1 MSASALCGREGPLL
15 SVSISVDPRHL
26 ESLLEALAQLTFPI
40 NPQIYHDAAL
50 VYHFPDD
57 HEETEGTTLVEF
69 PAYEAQLGDVRGAL
83 GRVRFRSE
91 DGARHR
97 NAGRDSRGASGGGG
111 AGGSAYV
118 SRYRVKRPARLYG
131 CSAAAG
137 CLCAADEFAVPA

>member
-50 VYHFPDD
+50 IYHFPDD

-69 PAYEAQLGDVRGAL
+69 PVYEAQLGDVRGAL
-83 GRVRFRSE
+83 DAFGFDPNALHVTGMLDEIHAEHPLEAAPAGAPYVFR
-91 DGARHR
+91 H
-97 NAGRDSRGASGGGG
+97 
-111 AGGSAYV
+111 
-118 SRYRVKRPARLYG
+118 RVKRR
-131 CSAAAG
+131 AA
-137 CLCAADEFAVPA
+137 VV